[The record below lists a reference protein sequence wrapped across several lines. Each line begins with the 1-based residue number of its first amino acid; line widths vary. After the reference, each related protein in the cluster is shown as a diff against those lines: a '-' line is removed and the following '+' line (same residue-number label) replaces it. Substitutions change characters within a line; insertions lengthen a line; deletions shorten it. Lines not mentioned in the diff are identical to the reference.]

1 MTHKITLT
9 ATSIVLSTLLL
20 TGCGGGSSS
29 GSDNET
35 KEVTGQFIDTYV
47 EGLNYTCSSGA
58 EGVTNSEGEYTC
70 NEGDTVEFS
79 LGEYVL
85 GSATA
90 SSGIVTPVTLYPEDA
105 DAALNVAQ
113 LLQTLDSDSDD
124 GIITIPEDFSDLDD
138 VAVTPE
144 DDAFDET
151 MEEKLDEPL
160 VSETDAQE
168 HMDEAFSSNLT
179 ALLSGK
185 TLYHVEK
192 GDFYLDR
199 LVINEDATSI
209 SWTVLISSEDDPA
222 GTTGTASIKIEE
234 DKIIFPDEEGEFLQF
249 VEVTEDY
256 ILWRGEGDA
265 GEERSYFSEEK
276 ARAYLDSFSSVIP
289 VKTIS
294 SSADWDDVAVIHT
307 DAPDGIEM
315 SGLDIKQIK
324 MAEDNN
330 NLYLQFE
337 RAGLDFPSSS
347 KYYYNYWV
355 YFNAGDATFSIENF
369 HDDAGNLYY
378 RVYRGI
384 GYDGGVQV
392 HETVSSANVSSVNL
406 EMVVP
411 KSLNVIDPTA
421 TYHVTMFTHGF
432 LKDNSTP
439 ADILGEAEDDAFE
452 VKFNTDIS
460 TPDTPS
466 TDTPS
471 TDTPALVGSWYMGD
485 ASESDNIV
493 TLTFFENGSYV
504 MLQDGNTPD
513 GYDGMERGTYSWD
526 ATSGVFSATALT
538 DTNGEWGLSHSSI
551 NIMID
556 NNTLTMTEGAD
567 TYTATRV
574 ENIANSIVGSWYMGD
589 ASEADNIVN
598 LTFFSNG
605 SYVMLQDGSGSYGND
620 GMERGTYSWDAT
632 SGVFSATALTDTNGE
647 WGLSDSTI
655 NITID
660 NNTLTMVEGEDT
672 YTATKI
678 E

>member
-29 GSDNET
+29 GSDDET
-35 KEVTGQFIDTYV
+35 KQVTGQFIDTYV

-124 GIITIPEDFSDLDD
+124 GIISIPEDFSDLDE
-138 VAVTPE
+138 VEVTPE

-151 MEEKLDEPL
+151 MEEELDEPL
-160 VSETDAQE
+160 VSEEDAQE
-168 HMDEAFSSNLT
+168 HMDEALSSNLT

-199 LVINEDATSI
+199 LVINEGATSI
-209 SWTVLISSEDDPA
+209 RWTILISSDDDPV
-222 GTTGTASIKIEE
+222 GTTGTASITIEG
-234 DKIIFPDEEGEFLQF
+234 DKITFPDEEGEYLQF
-249 VEVTEDY
+249 VEATEDY

-276 ARAYLDSFSSVIP
+276 ARAYLDAFSSVIP
-289 VKTIS
+289 TKTIS

-307 DAPDGIEM
+307 DASDSIAM

-324 MAEDNN
+324 MAEDAN

-337 RAGLDFPSSS
+337 RAGVDFPSSAE
-347 KYYYNYWV
+347 YYYNYWI

-369 HDDAGNLYY
+369 HDDEGNLYY

-392 HETVSSANVSSVNL
+392 HETISSANVSSVNL

-432 LKDNSTP
+432 LKDNSNP
-439 ADILGEAEDDAFE
+439 ADIVGEVEDDAFE
-452 VKFNTDIS
+452 VKFNTDAS
-460 TPDTPS
+460 TPDIPS
-466 TDTPS
+466 TN
-471 TDTPALVGSWYMGD
+471 TPALLGSWYMGD